1 MEDVDSEVAVDP
13 RKHENKAADVL
24 VDAGPHRADF
34 GVSARPNE
42 AGKDLRVCV
51 CVRVCACVCVCVCV
65 RVCVSANSNKSVCG
79 LCRWRQHP
87 TGNNMEV

>member
-51 CVRVCACVCVCVCV
+51 CVRVC
-65 RVCVSANSNKSVCG
+65 VSANSNKSVCG
-79 LCRWRQHP
+79 LCR
-87 TGNNMEV
+87 